1 MWSFGF
7 AGAEG
12 NKCEVAKTV
21 KDAEH
26 TAVSWPSSYK
36 AQNYLMNMH
45 C

>member
-7 AGAEG
+7 AEA
-12 NKCEVAKTV
+12 AV
-21 KDAEH
+21 KDAVH
-26 TAVSWPSSYK
+26 TAVSWPSSCK